1 MSHSNRAVYMGW
13 RTQAYGPLRTRRRP
27 CRISSSSLQ
36 NGPRARCAHRNSA
49 DPARS
54 SAAPRARQRSA
65 QGSAR
70 MSASGNETGLIA

>member
-1 MSHSNRAVYMGW
+1 MSQSSKAVYIGW
-13 RTQAYGPLRTRRRP
+13 RIQAYGPVRTRRCP
-27 CRISSSSLQ
+27 CRGSMPSIQ

-54 SAAPRARQRSA
+54 TAAPRMRHSPA

-70 MSASGNETGLIA
+70 MSASGSEMGLIA